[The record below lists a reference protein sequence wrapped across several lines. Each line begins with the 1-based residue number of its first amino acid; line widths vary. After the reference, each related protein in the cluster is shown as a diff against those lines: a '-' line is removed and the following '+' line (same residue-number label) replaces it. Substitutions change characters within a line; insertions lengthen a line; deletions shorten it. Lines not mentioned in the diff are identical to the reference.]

1 MSMGE
6 TVVDSLT
13 LFFVEMIP
21 VTQNH
26 STLPGPSTSHG
37 VEFLVLTRSSFF
49 LSQEKKVLEDIH
61 VHSRFSELYLW
72 VIQRELYYKI
82 KSRAV
87 HAQIYG
93 NALVSHCLSL
103 N

>member
-1 MSMGE
+1 
-6 TVVDSLT
+6 
-13 LFFVEMIP
+13 MIP

-26 STLPGPSTSHG
+26 STLPGQSHRALLIVPGHG

-49 LSQEKKVLEDIH
+49 LSQEKKVLEDVH
-61 VHSRFSELYLW
+61 VYSRSGATFSELYLW
-72 VIQRELYYKI
+72 VIQHELYYKM

-93 NALVSHCLSL
+93 NAFISHCLSL